1 MLRAFQDLY
10 KLRISELA
18 EEDEYT
24 DYAVQL
30 KKFNREDEARELLAK
45 LLLSLITTSPSRL
58 NLFLAVRVRH
68 MYT

>member
-1 MLRAFQDLY
+1 M
-10 KLRISELA
+10 A
-18 EEDEYT
+18 EKDEYIIEAGT
-24 DYAVQL
+24 DYAIQL

-68 MYT
+68 ICRTN